1 MGCSV
6 NDYFQNYRM
15 NRRDFL
21 GAGKSKSADQLSQST
36 RLVSTGLKPYTG
48 VWTNNEVTHLLK
60 RTMFGASIQDVKYF
74 SSKTV
79 GAAVDE
85 LLNPTTPL
93 PAPPLKNYVN
103 DTILATDLEYTVAD
117 GTTWVNTYTADGT
130 ANARRLVSFR
140 SWWSGLLLNQDR
152 SIREKMTMFWHN
164 HFATEASKITNAI
177 YVYNHNALLR
187 KSALSNFKTLVKD
200 VTLSPAMLVYLNG
213 QLNSKTAPDEN
224 YSRELQELFTLGK
237 LNNPN
242 YTEDDVKTAAKV
254 LTGWRVDAT
263 KSSTYFDSTRHDT
276 TNKTFSSFY
285 KNTVVT
291 GKTGATAG
299 NAELDDLLNMIFA
312 KSNEVSI
319 FMVQKLY
326 RWFVYYDIDATTQI
340 NVIEPLA
347 KIFRDS
353 NWDVK
358 PVLSALFKSEHF
370 FDVLNQGCQIK
381 SPADFMYGLCR
392 EFALV
397 FPTNVDLIAQ
407 YAHWTNIYNLCTNL
421 QQKLSDPP
429 DVSGWKAYY
438 QEPMYYEIWINSDT
452 YPKRNQY
459 SDQLAYNGYT
469 YNSKKVAIDCIA
481 FAKSLSNPS
490 DPNVLVAESINY
502 LFRLPLS
509 VAARDQ
515 IKKDILL
522 TGQTND
528 YYWTTA
534 WTNYISSPTNTTFFN
549 TVNDRL
555 KALYKYIMDLA
566 EYHLA

>member
-1 MGCSV
+1 
-6 NDYFQNYRM
+6 M

-21 GAGKSKSADQLSQST
+21 GIKKEKSVVQQNNQS
-36 RLVSTGLKPYTG
+36 RLISTGLKPYAG
-48 VWTNNEVTHLLK
+48 SWTFNEVSHLLK
-60 RTMFGASIQDVKYF
+60 RTMFGATLQDVKYF
-74 SSKTV
+74 LNKTV
-79 GAAVDE
+79 SSTVDE
-85 LLNPTTPL
+85 LLNPNTPL

-103 DTILATDLEYTVAD
+103 DTILTTDPEYTVAD
-117 GTTWVNTYTADGT
+117 GTTWINTYTADGT
-130 ANARRLVSFR
+130 ANSRRLSSLR
-140 SWWSGLLLNQDR
+140 SWWMGLIVNQDR
-152 SIREKMTMFWHN
+152 SIREKLTLFWHN
-164 HFATEASKITNAI
+164 HFATEASKIPYAI
-177 YVYNHNALLR
+177 YNYNHNNLLR
-187 KSALSNFKTLVKD
+187 KSALGNFKTLVKD

-237 LNNPN
+237 ANNPN

-254 LTGWRVDAT
+254 LTGWRIDTT
-263 KSSTYFDSTRHDT
+263 KGSSYFDSTRHDT

-285 KNTVVT
+285 KNTVIA

-312 KSNEVSI
+312 KQEEVSL

-326 RWFVYYDIDATTQI
+326 RWFVYYDIDATTKT

-347 KIFRDS
+347 KIFRDN
-353 NWDVK
+353 NWEIK

-381 SPADFMYGLCR
+381 SPIDFLGGLCR
-392 EFALV
+392 EFNV
-397 FPTNVDLIAQ
+397 NFPTSSDLVTQ
-407 YAHWTNIYNLCTNL
+407 YAHWYNIYSLSFNL
-421 QQKLSDPP
+421 QQKITDPP

-438 QEPMYYEIWINSDT
+438 QEPMFYEIWINSDT

-459 SDQLAYNGYT
+459 SDQLVYNGYT
-469 YNSKKVAIDCIA
+469 INSKKLVVDCIA

-490 DPNVLVAESINY
+490 DPNTLVTESLQILY
-502 LFRLPLS
+502 KMPLS
-509 VAARDQ
+509 QTAKDQ

-534 WTNYISSPTNTTFFN
+534 WTTYIASPTNTMAFN

-555 KALYKYIMDLA
+555 KALFKYLMNLA
-566 EYHLA
+566 EYHLS